1 LLIARGARGDR
12 QVEFRW
18 MVALLCA
25 AVPLLVSAQNDS
37 PDVSEPNPVVVTASR
52 IEEPLAAAVVSVTII
67 TRADVDRLRP
77 RSVADLLQGMAGVS
91 VVNNGGLGET
101 TSVSIRGTN
110 YDQVLVLID
119 GIKIGSTTTG
129 TAAWEQHD
137 VGVDHGALLPRTARF
152 IERLDLDR
160 ASGPLGVGATLI
172 EVDPRY
178 EDPANTERMGGYGTL
193 DLRASCCCGR
203 TGEVQV
209 LFANASNRSYE
220 TPLYYNLPG
229 RSAYL
234 TLRYVPQSHT

>member
-1 LLIARGARGDR
+1 
-12 QVEFRW
+12 

-77 RSVADLLQGMAGVS
+77 RSVADL
-91 VVNNGGLGET
+91 
-101 TSVSIRGTN
+101 
-110 YDQVLVLID
+110 
-119 GIKIGSTTTG
+119 
-129 TAAWEQHD
+129 
-137 VGVDHGALLPRTARF
+137 
-152 IERLDLDR
+152 
-160 ASGPLGVGATLI
+160 
-172 EVDPRY
+172 
-178 EDPANTERMGGYGTL
+178 
-193 DLRASCCCGR
+193 RASCCCGR